1 MKWYITLWQAWSG
14 KLNEETE
21 TKWLLFNTGEVVWV
35 FLNMKHF
42 KMKCL
47 MLKNVPT
54 LKKKMLYYYHDI
66 FKLEKAGYGEVFFVC
81 LSNEAFKMKHVN
93 AEEMF

>member
-1 MKWYITLWQAWSG
+1 
-14 KLNEETE
+14 
-21 TKWLLFNTGEVVWV
+21 
-35 FLNMKHF
+35 
-42 KMKCL
+42 